1 MTTANTEIE
10 ITFNNVR
17 IRDFR
22 TYWDAVAR
30 GDWET
35 QDRFFAL
42 VVKAWPFEPDP
53 AAQSLMLR

>member
-30 GDWET
+30 GE
-35 QDRFFAL
+35 FG
-42 VVKAWPFEPDP
+42 PDSC
-53 AAQSLMLR
+53 AGIGTIVLLGGLANLGVL